1 MGGQAFKESTR
12 RISQTEIPETLRW
25 LGDRLKAQ
33 GLTPKYLHEN
43 LLGSGG
49 KKDTS
54 GDLDINVNDKRFDLE
69 EIARVLTRVLGTDA
83 VKSRPGTKQIF
94 TAVPIA
100 GTDGKVQVDFMF
112 GDIEWQRFSYW
123 SSEHS
128 AFKGLYRTELIKA
141 LCAFKSDWVL
151 EEDGN
156 MVARV
161 GPTFFHDR
169 GIVWRYRHRPMRQDG
184 TGRIKELKE
193 LSRAEFLEIYPTATP
208 ASHDVLTDPVRVMK
222 HILPRSPYS
231 AHDSFETLWVEIVCE
246 YDKAERAVIRDI
258 YLERLNSLKAELPKE
273 IHDALERDCK

>member
-1 MGGQAFKESTR
+1 M
-12 RISQTEIPETLRW
+12 EIPATLQW
-25 LGDRLKAQ
+25 LGHQLKAK
-33 GLTPKYLHEN
+33 GLSSKYLADN

-49 KKDTS
+49 KKETS
-54 GDLDINVNDKRFDLE
+54 GDLDINVNDRRFDLE
-69 EIARVLTRVLGTDA
+69 EISRELTRILGADS

-100 GTDGKVQVDFMF
+100 GSEAKVQVDFMF

-128 AFKGLYRTELIKA
+128 QFKGLYRTELIKA
-141 LCAFKSDWVL
+141 LVAFKSDWVL
-151 EEDGN
+151 EEDGE

-169 GIVWRYRHRPMRQDG
+169 GIVWRYRHRPMRKDG

-193 LSRAEFLEIYPTATP
+193 LSREEFLALYPQATP
-208 ASHDVLTDPVRVMK
+208 ASHDVLVDPVRVMK
-222 HILPRSPYS
+222 HILPRAPYS
-231 AHDSFETLWVEIVCE
+231 AHDSWETLWMETVCE
-246 YDKAERAVIRDI
+246 YDKPQRAIIRDI

-273 IHDALERDCK
+273 INDALERDCK